1 MFIAIVGTP
10 SSGKGTVLDYLL
22 TKHGFERIG
31 LSSPNDPMAAARV
44 VGSALSLADQLADAS
59 KAPN

>member
-10 SSGKGTVLDYLL
+10 SSGKGTVLDYLI

-31 LSSPNDPMAAARV
+31 LSSPKDVMEAARV
-44 VGSALSLADQLADAS
+44 VSSASFPS
-59 KAPN
+59 ESSH